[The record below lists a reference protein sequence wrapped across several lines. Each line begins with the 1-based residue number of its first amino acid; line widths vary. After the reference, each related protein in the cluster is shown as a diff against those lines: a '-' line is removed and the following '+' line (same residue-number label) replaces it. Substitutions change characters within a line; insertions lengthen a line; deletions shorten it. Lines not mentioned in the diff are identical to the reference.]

1 MELVVDLT
9 DATVSVWLPDDFE
22 RLSVRVLTG
31 VPATGDAGPTAGDA
45 GPGEDA
51 GMPVEGA
58 LGALAA
64 ALSVHDLGTV
74 DPTGEVHLEPASLRS
89 LAGGSDPDG
98 AWVAGF
104 DAMVAGAVE
113 HGWVDEDGCLRAHV
127 DWSG

>member
-1 MELVVDLT
+1 MELVVDLA
-9 DATVSVWLPDDFE
+9 DATVSVWLPDEFE
-22 RLSVRVLTG
+22 RLSVRVLPG
-31 VPATGDAGPTAGDA
+31 APAGGGGPGGGAAPEGDAGG
-45 GPGEDA
+45 
-51 GMPVEGA
+51 GA

-74 DPTGEVHLEPASLRS
+74 DPGGEAHLEPASLRS
-89 LAGGSDPDG
+89 LAGGDGPDD

-127 DWSG
+127 DWAG